1 MTTLIHEIANV
12 DHRLADFRRRF
23 PKLVLGTGVPLI
35 VAAVIL
41 VPVRPLAGTI
51 VFGVLF
57 LAWILAMVR
66 SINRFEAA
74 GERFARAAEE
84 QGFQIPQEATSAA
97 MTPGRRRQGAAWV
110 VLALVSSVV
119 WVAYI
124 LAVYPL
130 LDPPLANAGLA
141 LVVLSY
147 VGLQVAIGAS
157 RHTTRPAGGYG
168 HG

>member
-1 MTTLIHEIANV
+1 MTTTLFDEIATV
-12 DHRLADFRRRF
+12 DQQVADFRRRF
-23 PKLVLGTGVPLI
+23 PKLVLGTGVPFI

-41 VPVRPLAGTI
+41 VPFLPLAGKI
-51 VFGVLF
+51 VLGVLY
-57 LAWILAMVR
+57 LVWVLAMV
-66 SINRFEAA
+66 SYLSRFKAV
-74 GERFARAAEE
+74 GERLIQVAEE
-84 QGFQIPQEATSAA
+84 HGLPVREAIAGAA
-97 MTPGRRRQGAAWV
+97 MTPRRPRRGAWV

-141 LVVLSY
+141 LVVLSF
-147 VGLQVAIGAS
+147 VGLQVAIWAS
-157 RHTTRPAGGYG
+157 RHPTRPAGGHG